1 MMLNAMILKIKRR
14 ETPTYDFL
22 YRCLKA
28 VRSLSM
34 PSIRWIHLPSYYI
47 DQSVRRTARWMI
59 GILWHAPLFKARCE
73 RVGAGLKL
81 PDGIPYLIGSHLR
94 LCLGDNVL
102 ISRTTIGASKV
113 FDSPL
118 LEIGNNST
126 IGYGTT
132 ISVAK
137 QVTIGNSVMIGPCC
151 IIMDN
156 DDHPIDPARRLMR
169 EPVNAEDV
177 KPVTI
182 GNNVWIGAYCAI
194 LKGVTIGD
202 NSIISAHSVIVRD
215 VLPNC
220 IYAGNPARPT
230 VRDIDR
236 PTLMAASTGKGQE

>member
-14 ETPTYDFL
+14 ETPTCDFL

-34 PSIRWIHLPSYYI
+34 PSIKWIHLPLYHI

-215 VLPNC
+215 VVPNC

>member
-1 MMLNAMILKIKRR
+1 MLNAMILKIKRR

-22 YRCLKA
+22 YRCLTA
-28 VRSLSM
+28 IRSLSM
-34 PSIRWIHLPSYYI
+34 PSVKWIHLPLYQI

-59 GILWHAPLFKARCE
+59 GVFWYAPLFKARCE
-73 RVGAGLKL
+73 QVGAGLKL
-81 PDGIPYLIGSHLR
+81 PDGMPYLIGGHLR
-94 LCLGDNVL
+94 LRLGENVL

-118 LEIGNNST
+118 LEVGNNST
-126 IGYGTT
+126 VGYGTT

-137 QVTIGNSVMIGPCC
+137 RVTIGNSVLIGPCC

-156 DDHPIDPARRLMR
+156 DDHPIDPGRRLLR
-169 EPVNAEDV
+169 EPVKPEEV

-230 VRDIDR
+230 VRDID
-236 PTLMAASTGKGQE
+236 KKQEMPQSAVGGES

>member
-1 MMLNAMILKIKRR
+1 MMLNAMILKVKRR

-34 PSIRWIHLPSYYI
+34 PSIKWIHLPLYHI

-230 VRDIDR
+230 VRDIDK

>member
-1 MMLNAMILKIKRR
+1 MLNAMILKIKRR
-14 ETPTYDFL
+14 ETPLYDFL
-22 YRCLKA
+22 YRCLTA
-28 VRSLSM
+28 MRSLSM
-34 PSIRWIHLPSYYI
+34 PSIKWIHLPLYQI

-59 GILWHAPLFKARCE
+59 GVFWYAPLFKARCE
-73 RVGAGLKL
+73 MVGAGLKL
-81 PDGIPYLIGSHLR
+81 PDGMPYLIGSHLR
-94 LCLGDNVL
+94 LRLGENVL

-118 LEIGNNST
+118 LEVGNNST
-126 IGYGTT
+126 VGYGTT
-132 ISVAK
+132 ISVANR
-137 QVTIGNSVMIGPCC
+137 VTIGNSVLIGPCC

-156 DDHPIDPARRLMR
+156 DDHPIDPGRRLRR
-169 EPVNAEDV
+169 EPVNAEEV

-230 VRDIDR
+230 VRDIDKKHE
-236 PTLMAASTGKGQE
+236 MSQSVVGSQS

>member
-1 MMLNAMILKIKRR
+1 MLNAMILKIKRR
-14 ETPTYDFL
+14 KTPIYDFL
-22 YRCLKA
+22 YRCLTT
-28 VRSLSM
+28 VRSSSM
-34 PSIRWIHLPSYYI
+34 PSIKWIHLPLYHL
-47 DQSVRRTARWMI
+47 DQSVRRTARWLI

-81 PDGIPYLIGSHLR
+81 PDGMPYLIGSHLR
-94 LCLGDNVL
+94 LRLGENVL

-118 LEIGNNST
+118 LEVGNSST

-137 QVTIGNSVMIGPCC
+137 QVTIGNSVLIGPCC
-151 IIMDN
+151 TIMDS
-156 DDHPIDPARRLMR
+156 DDHPIDPVRRVMR

-182 GNNVWIGAYCAI
+182 GNNVWIGAYCTI

-230 VRDIDR
+230 VRDIDKKHEM
-236 PTLMAASTGKGQE
+236 PQSVVGSES